1 MWLWILQVMF
11 QEDLMST
18 EIGPIRR
25 LQVWRDCHPRA
36 RGSFVQAKFS
46 CMCTSIL
53 LAGTCANL
61 SLQPMYP
68 HQQLWVHMSCA
79 PNLAMSS
86 PGPYAPPAS
95 LKVVL
100 DQVNLCAK
108 KWGKSIDASEPSIC
122 EWSCVRKWRITI
134 SWSCDIHGRMRC
146 SSDVW
151 WKHARFR
158 FMNISVP
165 NAQHQCGKEC
175 QHFPSNLLICS
186 IQMFVIILDIFHIH
200 TGFGASLFVWSKGF

>member
-108 KWGKSIDASEPSIC
+108 KWGKSMDASEPQYMWVILRAQV
-122 EWSCVRKWRITI
+122 EDHNLMIMWYTWKDEVFIWRVMKACKIQ
-134 SWSCDIHGRMRC
+134 IHEYFC
-146 SSDVW
+146 
-151 WKHARFR
+151 
-158 FMNISVP
+158 P
-165 NAQHQCGKEC
+165 
-175 QHFPSNLLICS
+175 
-186 IQMFVIILDIFHIH
+186 
-200 TGFGASLFVWSKGF
+200 